1 MRVVCAATSAL
12 VNNLRGVINRVV
24 IQGLTLGITYTL
36 YGTACRAIRSF
47 NNILF
52 AFPGVRHRGASRAG
66 HIKIF
71 PKTRTLVKNI
81 LSEVHERSLK
91 ASSIPITSI
100 VRGDSDSGPG
110 GRVGW
115 LKRVGALLR
124 THVNKKLAMT
134 SRTNSSWRFT
144 QEAKLSVKLTPN
156 PGKFAT
162 AFPEPGSASG
172 STSTTHDGMP
182 LTFVKECEAGYILR
196 GITVFAMQDEA
207 ERLLGGMSMRIKII
221 TKDGICIVEF
231 LERGASPRRN
241 STIRNLSLSSKI
253 L

>member
-1 MRVVCAATSAL
+1 MRVVRAAASAL
-12 VNNLRGVINRVV
+12 VYNLRGVIDRVV
-24 IQGLTLGITYTL
+24 IQGLTLGITYAL

-47 NNILF
+47 NNILL
-52 AFPGVRHRGASRAG
+52 AFPGVRHRDASRTG
-66 HIKIF
+66 RIKII

-91 ASSIPITSI
+91 ASSIPITSVVYGGI
-100 VRGDSDSGPG
+100 NSGLG

-134 SRTNSSWRFT
+134 SRSITSRRFT
-144 QEAKLSVKLTPN
+144 KEAKLSVKLTPN

-172 STSTTHDGMP
+172 CTSTTHDGMP

-196 GITVFAMQDEA
+196 GITVLAMQDEA
-207 ERLLGGMSMRIKII
+207 ERLLGGIRMVNNII

-231 LERGASPRRN
+231 QERGASPRRN
-241 STIRNLSLSSKI
+241 STIRNLSLSNKI